1 MISTE
6 SYGDRDQ
13 LSDRGEQT
21 EDGLMVS
28 QSSEDKA
35 KLRYTPK
42 NGWDRLVNYELNEF
56 NKKPMSPKKRKLV
69 RKYGE
74 HIGIV
79 HRSFYRF
86 KRIEDFDFVE
96 KKK

>member
-35 KLRYTPK
+35 KLRYTTR
-42 NGWDRLVNYELNEF
+42 NGWDPMIDYERRQF
-56 NKKPMSPKKRKLV
+56 RSKPMSKKKEKLV

-74 HIGIV
+74 QIGIV
-79 HRSFYRF
+79 HRSFYSF

-96 KKK
+96 KQK